1 MGVSFCAEFRD
12 IPALKKLLGK
22 EISVEVATTFIK
34 RTCFEDGRAIEGEP
48 AKIRTYKSKLINLGK
63 HGLFLEN
70 KERDKK
76 LNPKDTMILHVDEG
90 FVRIPAPE
98 AKTYLPFLDAECVYN
113 EKKQDIT
120 YTGILSIK
128 HKNNLIY
135 KRESLC

>member
-1 MGVSFCAEFRD
+1 MGIDFHAEFQN
-12 IPALKKLLGK
+12 IPGLEKLLG
-22 EISVEVATTFIK
+22 EEVSVEVGTVFK
-34 RTCFEDGRAIEGEP
+34 RTHYEDGETVKGKPTTIS
-48 AKIRTYKSKLINLGK
+48 TYKSKLIDLGK

-70 KERDKK
+70 KEKDKN
-76 LNPKDTMILHVDEG
+76 LNPKNTMILHVDEG
-90 FVRIPAPE
+90 YVRIPAPK